1 MFDRIFDVVADKCL
15 TPLGRVA
22 LKGVHIAASAVL
34 FDKACM
40 YTGLVYDASHG
51 GPLINTAH
59 IIQLQDEIDE
69 LQEADKFDPTSN

>member
-1 MFDRIFDVVADKCL
+1 MFDRIFDVVADKCS
-15 TPLGRVA
+15 TPLGGIA
-22 LKGVHIAASAVL
+22 LKGVYIAASAVL

-59 IIQLQDEIDE
+59 IIKLQDDIDE
-69 LQEADKFDPTSN
+69 LQEADKFDITND